1 MASPTLTA
9 RMRRSLAYRGAGRTL
24 RVAVA
29 LAGYRLRRGFRAPRP
44 HAFDLEFGTDT
55 VSLAR
60 ASRYQGAGEGGNG
73 HEPIDTVDFTNLI
86 APLAGVIE
94 GGGLTLVDFGSGQG
108 RALLLA
114 SNYPFARIVGIEHG
128 LELHQS
134 AERNL
139 ARYRARGQRCRKITS
154 VWADAT
160 TWELPPEPTIFYFCE
175 PFREPLLRRMAERV
189 RASLG
194 VHPRAGYVLYV
205 GALGRVWEEAG
216 DFETLASG
224 YESGV
229 YRWRGSES

>member
-44 HAFDLEFGTDT
+44 HAFDLEFGTET
-55 VSLAR
+55 ASLAQ

-73 HEPIDTVDFTNLI
+73 HEPIDTVDFANLI
-86 APLAGVIE
+86 APLAGVIA
-94 GGGLTLVDFGSGQG
+94 GGGFTFLDFGSGQG

-114 SNYPFARIVGIEHG
+114 SDYPFARIVGVEHG

-139 ARYRARGQRCRKITS
+139 ARYRSRRQRCPAIES
-154 VWADAT
+154 LWADAT
-160 TWELPPEPTIFYFCE
+160 TWELPLEPTVFYFCE
-175 PFREPLLRRMAERV
+175 PFQEPLLRRMAERV

-194 VHPRAGYVLYV
+194 AHPRAGYVLYV
-205 GALGRVWEEAG
+205 GSLAAVWEASG
-216 DFETLASG
+216 AFATLAAG
-224 YESGV
+224 CESRV
-229 YRWRGSES
+229 YRWRGSGN